1 MLHYLCMTIFIGT
14 DHGGFDLKN
23 RLIEYLQNKNIRVV
37 DIGNYQ
43 YDPLDD
49 YPDFAKKLA
58 EAVLQ
63 KPEES
68 LGIVICK
75 SGVGVCVT
83 TNRYKGIRCA
93 LGFDEGQV
101 KHARENDH
109 INVLALAAEFSDF
122 DKATKLIEVF
132 LLAQPKMEEKYIR
145 RIKKLDSFPNDS

>member
-1 MLHYLCMTIFIGT
+1 MTIFIGT
-14 DHGGFDLKN
+14 DHGGFELKN
-23 RLIEYLQNKNIRVV
+23 KLIEYLQNKNIRVV

-49 YPDFAKKLA
+49 NPDFAKKVA

-63 KPEES
+63 KPDES

-75 SGVGVCVT
+75 SGVGVCIT
-83 TNRYKGIRCA
+83 ANRYKGIRCA
-93 LGFDEGQV
+93 LGFDEDQV

-109 INVLALAAEFSDF
+109 INVLSLAADFSDF

-132 LLAQPKMEEKYIR
+132 LSAKPTMEEKYLR
-145 RIKKLDSFPNDS
+145 RMKKMDT